1 MQMNFEDWQEFMYHQ
16 RRPGC
21 IFFGYVVHKI
31 CIECRA
37 TYVAPFEKPGDIA
50 LCSKECEQAHFGKD
64 NYRRWFHWK
73 RYKETQ

>member
-1 MQMNFEDWQEFMYHQ
+1 MQMNFEDWQEFIYHQ

-37 TYVAPFEKPGDIA
+37 VYAAPFEKPGDIA
-50 LCSKECEQAHFGKD
+50 LCSK
-64 NYRRWFHWK
+64 
-73 RYKETQ
+73 